1 MKKVKDL
8 DHKLWLYE
16 HLDNLN
22 NNTQEL
28 MSGLLDG
35 SIEIKDVSQ
44 FFLDYAEAS
53 EESEVE

>member
-1 MKKVKDL
+1 
-8 DHKLWLYE
+8 
-16 HLDNLN
+16 LN

-53 EESEVE
+53 DESEVE

>member
-8 DHKLWLYE
+8 DHKLWLCE
-16 HLDNLN
+16 HLDSLN

-28 MSGLLDG
+28 ISGLLDG

-44 FFLDYAEAS
+44 FFLDYAKAS